1 MEQPSSKMPEK
12 ASNHWSTA
20 DLVDF
25 EYALSIDRSAS
36 VQSTIDRDR
45 AFVLTHPSHEQSR
58 SRLFLEWTRFRR
70 KSDSDNPWPGHPLS
84 EAWGV
89 IKWVVFLAY
98 TLVGGVTATS
108 LLVYNGERPINVA
121 WFLAILVIPQ
131 ILLSVFSIAFTVV
144 LHPFGWVPKPS
155 GALIGRLIIRIW
167 AGYRTRLGDS
177 HLRLSGP
184 SWREMVQRLS
194 IHRKWIG
201 WQFYTLIHLSGVALN
216 LGVLVASL
224 FLVAFSD
231 RAFGWQSTMRIDPA
245 SVHSW
250 VKVIALPWSGLWGEG
265 VGYPTLAQ
273 IESSKVTLNA
283 IPALQNSQALASWW
297 SFLLLSITFYGLLP
311 RALLTVYG
319 GTRTRICLAHPDLS
333 HSDAEDLW
341 NRMHSERVGFRSGRP
356 DSGVSASSLSSVNIG
371 DSRHELFAGS
381 PPPQSGGTL
390 LASSDLIRL
399 LGETELLRLAGL
411 ALGTRF
417 SRLVQF
423 PIESTM
429 EPNHDYTL
437 MLEAWEPPIE
447 ETLHAIRELSQ
458 KMDHVPFHLLMTGVV
473 TSGDPLLRP
482 SQNDMAIWTQRLKSF
497 GIRPTSILTPTEQ
510 AP

>member
-1 MEQPSSKMPEK
+1 MDQPSSKMPEK
-12 ASNHWSTA
+12 ARSQWSME

-25 EYALSIDRSAS
+25 EYALSLDRSSS
-36 VQSTIDRDR
+36 VQSTVDRDR
-45 AFVLTHPSHEQSR
+45 AFILTRPSHEQGR

-70 KSDSDNPWPGHPLS
+70 KSDSDTPWPGHPLS

-89 IKWVVFLAY
+89 IKWVVI
-98 TLVGGVTATS
+98 LVSAFGGGITATS
-108 LLVYNGERPINVA
+108 LLVYNGDRPINVA

-131 ILLSVFSIAFTVV
+131 IFLSVFSLAFTLV

-155 GALIGRLIIRIW
+155 GTLPGRLIIRLW
-167 AGYRTRLGDS
+167 TGFRTRLKDS
-177 HLRLSGP
+177 HMRLSGP
-184 SWREMVQRLS
+184 SWRETVERLS
-194 IHRKWIG
+194 IHRKWIV
-201 WQFYTLIHLSGVALN
+201 WQFYTLMNLSGVALN

-231 RAFGWQSTMRIDPA
+231 KAFGWQSTMRIDPA

-250 VKVIALPWSGLWGEG
+250 VEVIALPWSGLWGEG

-273 IESSKVTLNA
+273 IESSKVTLQA
-283 IPALQNSQALASWW
+283 IPNLQDTHALASWW

-311 RALLTVYG
+311 RALLAIYG
-319 GTRTRICLAHPDLS
+319 STRTRVCLARPDLN

-341 NRMHSERVGFRSGRP
+341 NRIHSERVEFSSGRP
-356 DSGVSASSLSSVNIG
+356 DSRVTALDLSSVNG
-371 DSRHELFAGS
+371 RDFRHDECAGT
-381 PPPQSGGTL
+381 PPPPGGTL

-399 LGETELLRLAGL
+399 LGETELIRVAGL
-411 ALGTRF
+411 AIGTRF

-437 MLEAWEPPIE
+437 MVEAWEPPIE
-447 ETLHAIRELSQ
+447 ETLHAISELSNNVE
-458 KMDHVPFHLLMTGVV
+458 HSPFHLLMTGVV

-482 SQNDMAIWTQRLKSF
+482 SPNDMDIWTQRLKSF
-497 GIRPTSILTPTEQ
+497 GIRPTSILTPAEQ
-510 AP
+510 AL